1 MQLGSKTKL
10 VELPMWSMFDEL
22 KKKPFWWFFYK
33 QPHFIKS
40 VLAEILLVQCV
51 LFQDEATV
59 VIVGG
64 KKVDWAGVVALN
76 GGDDIRPSST
86 PFGI

>member
-1 MQLGSKTKL
+1 MNG
-10 VELPMWSMFDEL
+10 
-22 KKKPFWWFFYK
+22 KKNILMIFFYK
-33 QPHFIKS
+33 QRHFIKS

-64 KKVDWAGVVALN
+64 KKVD
-76 GGDDIRPSST
+76 
-86 PFGI
+86 